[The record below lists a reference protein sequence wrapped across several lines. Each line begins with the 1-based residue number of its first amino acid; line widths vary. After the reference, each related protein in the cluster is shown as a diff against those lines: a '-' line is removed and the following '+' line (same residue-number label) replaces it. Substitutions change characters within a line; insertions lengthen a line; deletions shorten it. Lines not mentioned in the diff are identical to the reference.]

1 MAKVVNMPKLG
12 EAMEEGQIV
21 SWLVEEGGDVVKG
34 EPLFEVMTDKS
45 TMEFPAPE
53 SGKLLKTLV
62 ELEEDYDCGTP
73 VCIIGEEGEDI
84 SELL

>member
-1 MAKVVNMPKLG
+1 MAKVVVMPKMG

-21 SWLVEEGGDVVKG
+21 SWLVEEGEAVTKG
-34 EPLFEVMTDKS
+34 EPLFELMTDKS
-45 TMEFPAPE
+45 SMEFPAPE
-53 SGKLLKTLV
+53 SGILLKTLV

-84 SELL
+84 SALL

>member
-1 MAKVVNMPKLG
+1 MAKVVNMPRLG
-12 EAMEEGQIV
+12 EEMEEGQIV

-45 TMEFPAPE
+45 TMEFPAPA

-84 SELL
+84 SELI

>member
-21 SWLVEEGGDVVKG
+21 TWLVEEGEEVEKGD
-34 EPLFEVMTDKS
+34 PIFEVMTDKS
-45 TMEFPAPE
+45 TMEFPSPQ
-53 SGKLLKTLV
+53 SGVMLKYLV
-62 ELEEDYDCGTP
+62 ETEEDYPCGTP

-84 SELL
+84 SGLL

>member
-12 EAMEEGQIV
+12 EGMEEGQIV

>member
-21 SWLVEEGGDVVKG
+21 TWLVEEGEEVEKND
-34 EPLFEVMTDKS
+34 PIFEVMTDKS
-45 TMEFPAPE
+45 TMEFPSPE
-53 SGKLLKTLV
+53 SGVMLKHLV
-62 ELEEDYDCGTP
+62 ELEEDYECGTP

-84 SELL
+84 SGLL

>member
-12 EAMEEGQIV
+12 EGMEEGQIV
-21 SWLVEEGGDVVKG
+21 SWCVEEGGDVVKG

-84 SELL
+84 SDLL

>member
-12 EAMEEGQIV
+12 EGKEEGQIV